1 MMRIAN
7 FAHGSFFMLGAFLAY
22 QLAPRAAGGVIPFL
36 LLMVCA
42 ALLTALFGVLV
53 EFLVLRRLYG
63 APVLATMLA
72 TFVLLLLLQGGVQL
86 IWGVTPHAVAAPEQ
100 LRSSVAIAGLTVPTY
115 HLVVIVV
122 GVVSMMTLY
131 VLIYR
136 TPFGRL
142 VRAVAHDRRTAAA
155 LGVPVVRTFAAM
167 FAVGIG
173 LAGLAGALQA
183 PLITID
189 SNIGADYVIDA
200 FAVVVIGGL
209 GSLSG
214 TTLAAVAIGLFN
226 SFTVVYAPEIASY
239 SLYLVLI
246 VVLLLRPAGL
256 AGKGAASESFL

>member
-1 MMRIAN
+1 
-7 FAHGSFFMLGAFLAY
+7 
-22 QLAPRAAGGVIPFL
+22 
-36 LLMVCA
+36 
-42 ALLTALFGVLV
+42 
-53 EFLVLRRLYG
+53 
-63 APVLATMLA
+63 
-72 TFVLLLLLQGGVQL
+72 
-86 IWGVTPHAVAAPEQ
+86 
-100 LRSSVAIAGLTVPTY
+100 
-115 HLVVIVV
+115 
-122 GVVSMMTLY
+122 
-131 VLIYR
+131 
-136 TPFGRL
+136 
-142 VRAVAHDRRTAAA
+142 
-155 LGVPVVRTFAAM
+155 M